1 MNNRLVVGLLV
12 ASCFLSPSVVHAE
25 LRSVDLK
32 TIGMD

>member
-12 ASCFLSPSVVHAE
+12 ASCSLSPSTVNGE

-32 TIGMD
+32 TLGMD

>member
-12 ASCFLSPSVVHAE
+12 ASCLLFPSIANAE

-32 TIGMD
+32 TLGMD